1 MAASKSRSA
10 SSLCSTSSSWPSSS
24 CLRSSVFCR
33 RSKSIARCLA
43 VPINQAPG
51 LAGMPDTGH
60 CSSAATRASWASS
73 SATPTSRTICARLAI
88 SRADSIRQ
96 TASIVRWVSDV
107 SGLGGCPRLQAIVLL
122 PQFGRV
128 RLPEVVGLDHLSDL
142 DLEWAQAP
150 LEFRCLLAATGPR
163 SPLEPFDRLF
173 LRLHLP
179 QPVAGDQF
187 LGLGKRPV
195 DYRRLPAGEPDP
207 RAFRARVQAVGREH
221 HASLDQLLVV
231 LPHLLQKRLRG
242 HDARLGFLV
251 GFDQDH
257 ESHLKFLLS
266 GLTVLLM
273 RRLGAREI
281 DTSRRRWRLRP
292 GTAPCPLPPPRA
304 AAYRGPRWRD
314 PARSRRSG

>member
-1 MAASKSRSA
+1 MRWATVDSGTRNARAISSVVSPPRSRSVSATRASVESTGWQAVKIRRSRSSPISSSMAASKSRSA

-43 VPINQAPG
+43 VPISQAPG
-51 LAGMPDTGH
+51 LVGMPDTGH

-73 SATPTSRTICARLAI
+73 SATPTSRTMWARPAI

-107 SGLGGCPRLQAIVLL
+107 SGPGGGLRLQALVLL
-122 PQFGRV
+122 PQLGCV
-128 RLPEVVGLDHLSDL
+128 RLSEVVGLDHLPDL
-142 DLEWAQAP
+142 DLERTKAP
-150 LEFRCLLAATGPR
+150 LQFRCLLAASGPG

-187 LGLGKRPV
+187 LGLGKRPI
-195 DYRRLPAGEPDP
+195 DHRRLAAGEPDA

-221 HASLDQLLVV
+221 HAGLDQLLVV
-231 LPHLLQKRLRG
+231 LPHLLEQRPGG
-242 HDARLGFLV
+242 HNARLGFLV
-251 GFDQDH
+251 GFH
-257 ESHLKFLLS
+257 H
-266 GLTVLLM
+266 
-273 RRLGAREI
+273 
-281 DTSRRRWRLRP
+281 
-292 GTAPCPLPPPRA
+292 
-304 AAYRGPRWRD
+304 
-314 PARSRRSG
+314 